1 MEVKRLLVNNCLEEE
16 DMYKPEEEKEE
27 REEKEEEEEESIRL
41 HIFILMLLLSLWYAA
56 CTNQFAILMEN
67 AGKNM
72 YGNKFIL
79 IILNTYWKFQIY
91 SIFF

>member
-1 MEVKRLLVNNCLEEE
+1 
-16 DMYKPEEEKEE
+16 MYKPEEEKEE

-56 CTNQFAILMEN
+56 CTNQFATYTD
-67 AGKNM
+67 GKCWQK
-72 YGNKFIL
+72 YVWQQIY
-79 IILNTYWKFQIY
+79 INTYWKFQIY